1 MYETPVRKKFTFGW
15 KGALALVAGMI
26 AGTSI
31 MAVANIF
38 SMFVLKDNLQY
49 GDFYMIATNAAGF
62 LGAIF
67 AFDYLIYRP
76 QTGRKLN
83 FNLSTMNFST
93 YLLIFPMM
101 LGMMFIAEFVT
112 AQIPVTGPFF
122 GKYYKFFS
130 DLMSQMTND
139 RPTLILLAVIMAPLF
154 EEIVFRGIIQGGLI
168 NRGVS
173 PLKAILLSSIIF
185 GLVHANPWQF
195 VGAVFLGCVLGL
207 VYYKTKSLLM
217 PILLHAFN
225 NLCSALLIFYGNTE
239 SFSESLQVSE
249 YVVLGIGIVLFSAF
263 YFLFMKKYR
272 IQYSKNP

>member
-1 MYETPVRKKFTFGW
+1 MYENPVRKKFIFGW

-168 NRGVS
+168 NRGVP

-249 YVVLGIGIVLFSAF
+249 SVVLGIGIVLFSVF

-272 IQYSKNP
+272 VHYSGNF